1 MNVQDNLLH
10 INIVVPHRVIIII
23 IRLLDPLITLY
34 NLVLVLYCEK
44 YNQRESDFIDKG
56 LSLVQKPIQE
66 N

>member
-10 INIVVPHRVIIII
+10 INIVVPHRLIIII

-56 LSLVQKPIQE
+56 LILVQKPIQE

>member
-10 INIVVPHRVIIII
+10 INIVVPHRVIII